1 MKTIN
6 IQKTI
11 YTSANKVFSHLTEQD
26 KLMLWFAPQV
36 IAVPSKNTIA
46 AFAFGSE
53 VNFKMKITEF
63 EENKDLEWLC
73 VDGNVDWLNSL
84 VKFTLKE
91 DTAGKTI
98 LKFKHSKLDD
108 HEKMDLW
115 KSSWKSYLSQLKIR
129 CESGK

>member
-1 MKTIN
+1 MKAIN
-6 IQKTI
+6 IQITI
-11 YTSANKVFSHLTEQD
+11 KSSADTVFSHLTEQD

-63 EENKDLEWLC
+63 EKDKSLEWLC
-73 VDGNVDWLNSL
+73 VDGNVNWLNS
-84 VKFTLKE
+84 VVRFSIKE
-91 DTAGKTI
+91 ISKEKTI
-98 LKFKHSKLDD
+98 LKFKHHKLDEN
-108 HEKMDLW
+108 EKFDLW
-115 KSSWKSYLSQLKIR
+115 KGSWKSYLSQLKIR